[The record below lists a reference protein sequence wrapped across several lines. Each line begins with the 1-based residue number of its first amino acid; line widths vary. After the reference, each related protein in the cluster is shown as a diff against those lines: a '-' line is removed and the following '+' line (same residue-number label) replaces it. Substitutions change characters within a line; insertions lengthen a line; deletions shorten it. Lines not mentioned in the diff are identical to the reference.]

1 MRNKS
6 RIGALRPTSPAYV
19 ASVVAVVSGVSLV
32 PAAIVGTLSRKT
44 HANRERLFNGLLD
57 TPMTRLGKVDVIAR
71 VGRAIRGLIDRPELP
86 SPPPQPIR
94 VVGHRG
100 APRELCEN
108 TIASFER
115 AIELGADAIELDVCV
130 TRDRQIVVW
139 HDSDPDGAI
148 GLVRQ
153 AGREELAFVPDVPAL
168 MSKHRRRVGDLDLE
182 EMRQHYAYH
191 ERGPLL
197 HDLLNGDSDAK
208 TPFLMFEEALAW
220 ARSEPRLRTL
230 FVDVKL
236 LDDETDAAAH
246 LFDQL
251 RAACGARDW
260 RDDLVV
266 AMLCTEREILETLL
280 ERAELSGLPDC
291 LRLYAD
297 FELPGVLED
306 AALLGIRN
314 VSMGSGERAW
324 ADFRR
329 ELVKVINAR
338 QAGELDSV
346 VVWTVSDPEQLAEL
360 VQLRVDAI
368 LTDDIAA
375 LRALLPRSG

>member
-1 MRNKS
+1 
-6 RIGALRPTSPAYV
+6 
-19 ASVVAVVSGVSLV
+19 
-32 PAAIVGTLSRKT
+32 
-44 HANRERLFNGLLD
+44 
-57 TPMTRLGKVDVIAR
+57 MTRLGKVDVIAR
-71 VGRAIRGLIDRPELP
+71 IGRAIQGLVDRPELP
-86 SPPPQPIR
+86 TPPPQPIR

-100 APRELCEN
+100 APRERCEN

-115 AIELGADAIELDVCV
+115 ALELGADALELDVCV
-130 TRDRQIVVW
+130 TRDRQTVVW

-182 EMRQHYAYH
+182 EMRAHYAYRA
-191 ERGPLL
+191 RGSLL
-197 HDLLNGDSDAK
+197 HDLFNGGSDEK
-208 TPFLMFEEALAW
+208 TPFLLFDEALAW
-220 ARSEPRLRTL
+220 ARNEPRLRTL

-236 LDDETDAAAH
+236 LEDETDAAAH

-251 RAACGARDW
+251 RAACGAADW
-260 RDDLVV
+260 RSNLVV
-266 AMLCTEREILETLL
+266 AVLCTEREILETLL
-280 ERAELSGLPDC
+280 ERAALRGLPEC

-306 AALLGIRN
+306 AQKLGVRN
-314 VSMGSGERAW
+314 VSMGCGERAW

-329 ELVKVINAR
+329 ELAKVITAR

-346 VVWTVSDPEQLAEL
+346 VVWTVSAPELLAEL

-368 LTDDIAA
+368 LTDDVAT
-375 LRALLPRSG
+375 LRDLLARAG